1 MKKPT
6 QEKRR
11 KRRVAIGLALSLF
24 LTSLSLSR
32 GQVQAEE
39 KWTYQPEG
47 LAELACYQEAP
58 QQVMPEDDIRIYRR
72 LSKYDE
78 KIETGSFTKR
88 NSSRKSGMG
97 GGAEVRLM
105 DMGFFLWYPDQADN
119 GRIRESNIHPERQ
132 AFCLESNELLTQA
145 QDDVDDKKETYYVY
159 TERSELAQNALKSGY
174 GLRDQD
180 FTRAGQTDH
189 YMRVNYGNGT
199 LRAQLLRQA
208 LIWLNLK
215 QVDEY
220 KTVVRAEKAEDRLGA
235 LKDKNKQADSLFGS
249 AKQRIFH
256 LEAEASLMI
265 LRSQKKPALA
275 FESIGSNRYRL
286 KVVTGYSVPGT
297 KVILPAGSPLKID
310 ERFTKPLTVHDPC
323 LEDGSYPLEI
333 EVPAG
338 TELKDYS
345 FTISRPNYAGTVDW
359 RIYLTKN
366 QHIAS
371 PTSPESSGQIIGIPL
386 LKTVQEEDQAV
397 LTKALLTEGQ
407 SDETPKPGDETP
419 KPGDET
425 PKPGDETPKP
435 GDETPKPGDE
445 KPKPG
450 DETPK
455 PGDET
460 PKPGDEAP
468 KPGDET
474 PKPGDEKPK
483 PGDEKPKPGD
493 SKGQTKE
500 PGDTTVIDQPDLK
513 GQAGSDEENP
523 SKKGSQKKEEGDFLE
538 LEGEGRIRKQTGGAG
553 TKRGKRAPKTGEEIA
568 FIPLTGG
575 AFLSCAGLY
584 LLSRGKRR

>member
-11 KRRVAIGLALSLF
+11 RRRVAIGLALSLF

-189 YMRVNYGNGT
+189 YLRVNYGNGT

-286 KVVTGYSVPGT
+286 KAVTGYSVPGT

-310 ERFTKPLTVHDPC
+310 ERFMKPLTVHDPC

-419 KPGDET
+419 KPGDEQ
-425 PKPGDETPKP
+425 
-435 GDETPKPGDE
+435 
-445 KPKPG
+445 
-450 DETPK
+450 
-455 PGDET
+455 
-460 PKPGDEAP
+460 
-468 KPGDET
+468 
-474 PKPGDEKPK
+474 
-483 PGDEKPKPGD
+483 PKPGD

-538 LEGEGRIRKQTGGAG
+538 LEGEERIRKQTGGAG